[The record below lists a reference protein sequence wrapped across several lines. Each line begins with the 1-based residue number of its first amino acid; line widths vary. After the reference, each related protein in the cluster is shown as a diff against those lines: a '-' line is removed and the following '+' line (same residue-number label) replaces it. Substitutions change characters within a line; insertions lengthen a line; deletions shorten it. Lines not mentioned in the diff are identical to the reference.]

1 MIIEY
6 QGLEGNPFLRSE
18 RIVKRKMFLYWKH
31 VMTARK
37 LEQLLQQHC
46 LLYFTVFM
54 DAWQVIKYNPF
65 LQVEF

>member
-1 MIIEY
+1 MAAAGHFKGIISYICAFPEVIIEY

-37 LEQLLQQHC
+37 
-46 LLYFTVFM
+46 
-54 DAWQVIKYNPF
+54 
-65 LQVEF
+65 